1 MNIKYILFNKEIQV
15 SILISSNN
23 LIRRIGTGNYLN
35 MLSNIRKH
43 GFHETNSTIV
53 TAVPAMRER
62 S

>member
-15 SILISSNN
+15 SVLINAGD
-23 LIRRIGTGNYLN
+23 LMRRVGLGTYLN
-35 MLSNIRKH
+35 MLSNIREH
-43 GFHETNSTIV
+43 GYHETKSTIV